1 MLRQRISSVDGF
13 FKPRFSLAMR
23 WALNTGEALAY
34 LHGLSHPII
43 HRDLKPLNMFLTR
56 SLEVVW
62 EVDGSGTNHDLLR
75 WLHATV
81 DPGSHWTPLVS
92 LDF

>member
-1 MLRQRISSVDGF
+1 MLRQRTSSVEGV
-13 FKPRFSLAMR
+13 FKPHFSLAMR

-56 SLEVVW
+56 SLEVLW
-62 EVDGSGTNHDLLR
+62 EVDSMDVSGNNYFSTQMVTFD
-75 WLHATV
+75 
-81 DPGSHWTPLVS
+81 S
-92 LDF
+92 

>member
-1 MLRQRISSVDGF
+1 MLRQRISSVDDF

-62 EVDGSGTNHDLLR
+62 EVDGSGSNHDYSDGYMRQLTR
-75 WLHATV
+75 GAI
-81 DPGSHWTPLVS
+81 GRHW
-92 LDF
+92 

>member
-1 MLRQRISSVDGF
+1 MLRQRISSVDGT

-62 EVDGSGTNHDLLR
+62 EVDGSGEPLDKLGCFMIFEGIV
-75 WLHATV
+75 HASI
-81 DPGSHWTPLVS
+81 GIL
-92 LDF
+92 

>member
-13 FKPRFSLAMR
+13 FKPRFGLAMR
-23 WALNTGEALAY
+23 WALNTGDALAY

-56 SLEVVW
+56 NLEAKGEAEGVP
-62 EVDGSGTNHDLLR
+62 TR
-75 WLHATV
+75 QK
-81 DPGSHWTPLVS
+81 
-92 LDF
+92 